1 MRFSVFFFGNVVV
14 GLFLMYIYL
23 YPFFSFF
30 SFFRSYILSITSVGL
45 AVGLVASSILFGI
58 ITSAV
63 NTVIVCFAASPVDFE
78 KNHPELSQE
87 MRSAWRE
94 VWPGCMVIND
104 MRLAVATY
112 LNMGG
117 ENLGGEVQPLLA

>member
-1 MRFSVFFFGNVVV
+1 MSSVV
-14 GLFLMYIYL
+14 
-23 YPFFSFF
+23 
-30 SFFRSYILSITSVGL
+30 RILGDRVGL
-45 AVGLVASSILFGI
+45 AVGLVASSILFGL

-63 NTVIVCFAASPVDFE
+63 GTVIVCFASSPVDFE

-94 VWPGCMVIND
+94 VWPGCMDLSD

-112 LNMGG
+112 F
-117 ENLGGEVQPLLA
+117 GGEVKPLLVV